1 MKLNLENL
9 NAGVKFLFDEKNP
22 AEGSVTLRMPT
33 TPERRAM
40 DKATTVKEISFTN
53 GVRYV
58 DTAIDQEKKDRMFWE
73 TIIVEWDGHVD
84 AKGKAIPCTK
94 DMKIQLMEQCPKFA
108 AKVNKAFVKLAE
120 MAEAEEAAAEEAA
133 KN

>member
-9 NAGVKFLFDEKNP
+9 NPGVKYLIDESNP

-40 DKATTVKEISFTN
+40 DKATTVKEISFEK

-58 DTAIDQEKKDRMFWE
+58 DTVIDQEKKDRMFWD

-84 AKGKAIPCTK
+84 AKGKPIPCTK
-94 DMKIQLMEQCPKFA
+94 EMKIQLMEQCPEFS
-108 AKVNKAFVKLAE
+108 AKVNEFFVKLAE
-120 MAEAEEAAAEEAA
+120 GSKAATEEAA
-133 KN
+133 KNS